1 MTLRED
7 VSDIGNVNYTFS
19 DDGII
24 GYGHLSD
31 GTIFMFDA
39 DLFSRIKDIK
49 WYVSYKS
56 RKGRQIYI
64 VDCHGRPLHQVLFS
78 TRKGMEL
85 DHINLDTLDNRRCNV
100 RFCTH
105 QQNQINQPL
114 QKNNTSGVSGVSY
127 YPPRKKYRARIKI
140 SQLDIHLGYYDTFQ
154 EAVQARNK
162 VTDYSLGIFG
172 TSDNF
177 IMAMQM
183 AKALSSS
190 TIVPATFQRNDANC
204 LIAIEQANRL
214 KVSPLMVMQNLYVI
228 QGRPSWSSKFLIAAI
243 NNSGKFDMEL
253 QFEETKGKDG
263 KPFSCMAWT
272 MKNGRRVEGMTVDMD
287 MAKDEGWLSKNG
299 SKWKTMPQLMLRYR
313 AASFFSSLNCPELTM
328 GLYTK
333 EEMQDNDFKEYP
345 VEEMQMQAQ
354 KEIAAN
360 ANMVDFEPE
369 EPETVTEP
377 DGQQAMPD
385 FMK

>member
-24 GYGHLSD
+24 GYGHISD

-154 EAVQARNK
+154 EAVQARN
-162 VTDYSLGIFG
+162 VGMECMFG
-172 TSDNF
+172 EYGRYNN
-177 IMAMQM
+177 
-183 AKALSSS
+183 
-190 TIVPATFQRNDANC
+190 VPAAPIWIRSKV
-204 LIAIEQANRL
+204 IEKCKRFAELSVCRAFLLSCDKAEN
-214 KVSPLMVMQNLYVI
+214 NL
-228 QGRPSWSSKFLIAAI
+228 
-243 NNSGKFDMEL
+243 E
-253 QFEETKGKDG
+253 
-263 KPFSCMAWT
+263 
-272 MKNGRRVEGMTVDMD
+272 
-287 MAKDEGWLSKNG
+287 
-299 SKWKTMPQLMLRYR
+299 
-313 AASFFSSLNCPELTM
+313 
-328 GLYTK
+328 
-333 EEMQDNDFKEYP
+333 
-345 VEEMQMQAQ
+345 
-354 KEIAAN
+354 
-360 ANMVDFEPE
+360 
-369 EPETVTEP
+369 VTNE
-377 DGQQAMPD
+377 
-385 FMK
+385 